1 MCGACVSCLDHESSK
16 ITKTHEGERHFQERL
31 LLRDVFVSF
40 YEAAVE
46 IKPVRVLYHSVVRA
60 TLALRRDPFILLFAL
75 FVTTSVVGAV

>member
-1 MCGACVSCLDHESSK
+1 
-16 ITKTHEGERHFQERL
+16 
-31 LLRDVFVSF
+31 VSF

-46 IKPVRVLYHSVVRA
+46 IKPVRVLYHSVVQA